1 MDDPGHL
8 AHENNLVAEALVDAP
23 GAADQGWV
31 PVVHSELLPP
41 GGVVGFDH
49 DDSGPLVVWRSEGG
63 RVVAMDDRCPHQ
75 WSSLRAVG
83 VVDGEE
89 IVCTTHFWRFGTDG
103 AGCKQSMHGRRDEKD
118 PVDVVATVD
127 DGDRVWIRPGGD

>member
-1 MDDPGHL
+1 MDDL
-8 AHENNLVAEALVDAP
+8 RRAAHGDDVVTD
-23 GAADQGWV
+23 GWV

-41 GGVVGFDH
+41 GAVVGFDH
-49 DDSGPLVVWRSEGG
+49 DESGPLVVWRSEGG

-118 PVDVVATVD
+118 PVDVVVTLD